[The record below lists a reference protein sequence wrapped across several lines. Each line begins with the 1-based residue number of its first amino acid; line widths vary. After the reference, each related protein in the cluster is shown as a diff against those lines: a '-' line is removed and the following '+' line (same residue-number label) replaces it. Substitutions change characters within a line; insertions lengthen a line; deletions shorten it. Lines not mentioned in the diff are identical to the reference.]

1 MMNWKSLFLLPFL
14 FVSNSLPQDQQLGF
28 GCLGLVGAYAGYG
41 IQSYDAEGLNEYV
54 SGFNQLYKDSLS
66 TPFDNFGSSKGV
78 RFGINF
84 FRQNYS
90 GFILTFKGFYQALTE
105 KKEASIK
112 SGQGSIK
119 NSLEL
124 KYNHLALGVDL
135 GTTIFEFLDWKVIDA
150 AVLYTTAKLTNS
162 VSYPGQQTKISSLK
176 NESPSIG
183 YSFGSGF
190 IIHIIENYIS
200 LEGAAGYSNF
210 TIKKMQYEDGTYMS
224 SLQPPFAPVEK
235 TVQNGGFNAI
245 VQINIGFP
253 L

>member
-1 MMNWKSLFLLPFL
+1 MNWKSLFILPF
-14 FVSNSLPQDQQLGF
+14 FVVSNSMSQDQELGF

-41 IQSYDAEGLNEYV
+41 VQEYDAEGLN
-54 SGFNQLYKDSLS
+54 SFITGFNQLYGDSLDK
-66 TPFDNFGSSKGV
+66 PFDEFGSAKGV

-84 FRQNYS
+84 FRKNYS
-90 GFILTFKGFYQALTE
+90 GLILTFKGFYQALSE

-112 SGQGSIK
+112 SWQGNIK

-124 KYNHLALGVDL
+124 KYNHLALGVDV

-150 AVLYTTAKLTNS
+150 AILYTNAKLVSS
-162 VSYPGQQTKISSLK
+162 VSYPGQSTQITSLK

-200 LEGAAGYSNF
+200 LEGAAGYSNYK
-210 TIKKMQYEDGTYMS
+210 IKKMQYEDGSYLS
-224 SLQPPFAPVEK
+224 NLQPPGSPVEIL
-235 TVQNGGFNAI
+235 VQNGGFTAI